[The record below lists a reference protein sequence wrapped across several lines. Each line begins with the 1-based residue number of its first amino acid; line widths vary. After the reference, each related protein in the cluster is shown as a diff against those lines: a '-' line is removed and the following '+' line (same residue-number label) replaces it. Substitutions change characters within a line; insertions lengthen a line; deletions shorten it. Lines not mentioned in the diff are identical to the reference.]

1 MPVNV
6 TYPGVYVDEV
16 KSSVKTITGVPTA
29 VAAFVGH
36 APRGPA
42 DRPVHITGWADYEA
56 VFGGLRANCPLS
68 YAVYQFYLNGG
79 SEAEIVRVVRDEK
92 TVRLPLGTGAARPTR
107 ESARP
112 SSSSS
117 SSPPPSPSAA
127 GGEGGESSAGTE
139 EEESSGEEKRKG
151 RGEHESG
158 GDARRSSASATS
170 GAASGNGPALL
181 AASPGRWARSLRARV
196 DYDTREGEMPERQR
210 KLFNLTVRD
219 LETGAEERYLN
230 VSVEPDSPRNLAHL
244 LESSQL
250 VRIDPAAPVLAVP
263 PKNTDPE
270 GGKDPFTLPPD
281 SGTAGQ
287 PPYCYAPAETGGNR
301 TDDDERPRD
310 PDQYMG
316 NAAKKT
322 GLHQLLKTDIFN
334 MLCLPDIHWL
344 DEQVRPAGGSV
355 QGLRAAAL
363 QLCVER
369 RAILLVDPP
378 SSWTDI
384 QTGGDSNATVVG
396 TVLDKMAELELGDPG
411 KNAAVYYPRVLAPDP
426 LLGGA
431 VRPFPPCGVMAGVL
445 ARTDVQRGVWKAP
458 AGTDASLSGVT
469 ELEVPLTDLEI
480 GRLNPLGVNC
490 LRRLPAAGPVAW
502 GARTLRGADRL
513 ASEWKYLPVRRLA
526 LFIEESLF
534 RGTHW
539 VVFEPND
546 EPLWASIRLNVG
558 AFMNSLFRAGAFQG
572 RTPQDAYLVKCD
584 KDTNPQN
591 DIDRGIVN
599 IQVGFAPLKPA
610 EFVIVHIQQLA
621 GQIQV

>member
-16 KSSVKTITGVPTA
+16 KSAVKTITGVPTS

-36 APRGPA
+36 APRGPV
-42 DRPVHITGWADYEA
+42 DRPVHITGWADYQA
-56 VFGGLRANCPLS
+56 IFGGLRANCPLS

-79 SEAEIVRVVRDEK
+79 SEAEIVRVVQDDK
-92 TVRLPLGTGAARPTR
+92 TVRLPLGKSAARPAKEPVR
-107 ESARP
+107 RV
-112 SSSSS
+112 SSSAT
-117 SSPPPSPSAA
+117 AA
-127 GGEGGESSAGTE
+127 AGEGGESSAGAGE
-139 EEESSGEEKRKG
+139 DESSGEDKKKG
-151 RGEHESG
+151 RGEQESG
-158 GDARRSSASATS
+158 GDAKRSSASGSS
-170 GAASGNGPALL
+170 GTASAEGPALL
-181 AASPGRWARSLRARV
+181 AASPGRWGRHLRAHV
-196 DYDTREGEMPERQR
+196 DHHTAEGEKPEGPR

-219 LETGAEERYLN
+219 LETGAAEHYLN
-230 VSVEPDSPRNLAHL
+230 VSVDPDSPRNLTHL
-244 LESSQL
+244 LESSRL
-250 VRIDPAAPVLAVP
+250 VRVDPDALIKKVPTPNDAPDDGA
-263 PKNTDPE
+263 
-270 GGKDPFTLPPD
+270 DPFAFVPKD
-281 SGTAGQ
+281 GTAAQ
-287 PPYCYAPAETGGNR
+287 QPYCSAPAEAG
-301 TDDDERPRD
+301 DDGADGDGRPRNLD
-310 PDQYMG
+310 PYLGDR
-316 NAAKKT
+316 AAKT
-322 GLHQLLKTDIFN
+322 GLYQLLKTDIFN
-334 MLCLPDIHWL
+334 MLCLPDSHWL
-344 DEQVRPAGGSV
+344 DEQLQAKGGGV
-355 QGLRAAAL
+355 QPLRDVAL

-369 RAILLVDPP
+369 RALLLVDPT
-378 SSWTDI
+378 SSWPSGP
-384 QTGGDSNATVVG
+384 TGGGSNADVVDA
-396 TVLDKMAELELGDPG
+396 VVKKMTELETLGEAG

-426 LLGGA
+426 LLDGA
-431 VRPFPPCGVMAGVL
+431 LRPFPPSGVMAGVL

-458 AGTDASLSGVT
+458 AGTDASLSGVS

-480 GRLNPLGVNC
+480 GRLNPVGVNC

-502 GARTLRGADRL
+502 GARTLVGADRL

-546 EPLWASIRLNVG
+546 EPLWASIRLNIG